1 MRSGKKSL
9 FYKLCGLFF
18 VVLISASI
26 LPYMI
31 SGSSKSTPEI
41 IEISKNRNIQE
52 SHDYTETIKIMTLNI
67 AHGRGTDFN
76 QLFVSQKQIDT
87 NIEHISRVL
96 LREKPH
102 IVGFQEADG
111 PSFWSGKKDHIN
123 QIAEKSGLYTFFHGY
138 HIKAPYLAYGTAM
151 ASIFNIENPA
161 YVTFSPSAFS
171 PPKGFSVGSFNW
183 PGTQQLIDVIIL
195 HLDFISD
202 SKRKAQ
208 IEEITSFIESRTKRP
223 VIAMGDFNSSW
234 NNKDSSVKKIC
245 SDLNL
250 SAYNPDDKSLSSFPL
265 TDKRLDW
272 ILISNQLEFVSYKT
286 LQDNVSDHFGVISEI
301 RLLRK

>member
-1 MRSGKKSL
+1 MNSKKKSL
-9 FYKLCGLFF
+9 FYKFGGLFLIL
-18 VVLISASI
+18 LISSSV

-31 SGSSKSTPEI
+31 SGSSKAIPKV
-41 IEISKNRNIQE
+41 IEISKNSNILD
-52 SHDYTETIKIMTLNI
+52 SHDSTETIKVMTLNL
-67 AHGRGTDFN
+67 AHGRGTGFN
-76 QLFVSQKQIDT
+76 QLFISKKQINT
-87 NIEHISRVL
+87 NIDHISNIF

-102 IVGFQEADG
+102 IAGFQEADG
-111 PSFWSGKKDHIN
+111 PSFWSGEKDHIK
-123 QIAEKSGLYTFFHGY
+123 QIAEKSGFYSFFHGY
-138 HIKAPYLAYGTAM
+138 HIKAPYLSYGTAM
-151 ASIFNIENPA
+151 ASKWIIENPT
-161 YVTFSPSAFS
+161 YVTFSPGPFS

-183 PGTQQLIDVIIL
+183 PGTQQSIDVIIL
-195 HLDFISD
+195 HLDFLSG

-208 IEEITSFIESRTKRP
+208 VEEITSFIESRTKRP

-250 SAYNPDDKSLSSFPL
+250 RAYNPDDKSLSSFPL

-286 LQDNVSDHFGVISEI
+286 LQDNVSDHLGVISEI